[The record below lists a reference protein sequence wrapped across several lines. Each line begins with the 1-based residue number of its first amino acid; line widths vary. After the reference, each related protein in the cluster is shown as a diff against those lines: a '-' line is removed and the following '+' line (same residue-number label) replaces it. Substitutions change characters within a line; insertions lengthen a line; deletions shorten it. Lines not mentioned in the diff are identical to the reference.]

1 MERNSFSLRGRGF
14 TLIELLI
21 VVAIIAILAAI
32 AVPNFLEAQTRAKVA
47 RTLTD
52 MRTIR
57 TGLESYAVDNNKYP
71 ETDVAIQGS
80 SPGNDVGTVVNAD
93 PANPQAT
100 FFDPPQGR
108 RSLFRVTTPI
118 SYLSSFPVSPWKEKY
133 GVAAGNLKIAQVF
146 KTYLYVRQLR
156 SPANGETLAAGT
168 VDGNADYSADRRTY
182 IESGALLPPTEYTRG
197 QWLLKSVGPDA
208 VDSRDSVANG
218 GSGPTGARVYDSSN
232 GTISAGD
239 IVIFSDR
246 SEP

>member
-32 AVPNFLEAQTRAKVA
+32 AVPNFLEAQTRSKVS
-47 RTLTD
+47 RTLSD

-71 ETDVAIQGS
+71 ETDVAVGT
-80 SPGNDVGTVVNAD
+80 PGNNVGTVINAD

-100 FFDPPQGR
+100 FFNPPQGR

-133 GVAAGNLKIAQVF
+133 GVAPGSLKIAQVF
-146 KTYLYVRQLR
+146 KTYLYVRRLQT
-156 SPANGETLAAGT
+156 PANGEALAAGT
-168 VDGNADYSADRRTY
+168 VDTSADYAGDRRTY
-182 IESGALLPPTEYTRG
+182 VEFGALRPPTEYTRG
-197 QWLLKSVGPDA
+197 EWLLKSVGPDA
-208 VDSRDSVANG
+208 VDNRESVANG
-218 GSGPTGARVYDSSN
+218 GSGSTGARVYDSSN